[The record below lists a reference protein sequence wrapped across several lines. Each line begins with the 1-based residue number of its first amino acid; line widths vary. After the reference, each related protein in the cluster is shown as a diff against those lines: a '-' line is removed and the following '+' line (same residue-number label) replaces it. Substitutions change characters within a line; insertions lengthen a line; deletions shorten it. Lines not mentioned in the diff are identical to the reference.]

1 MGQDGPVNRIF
12 SEEDF
17 LVRRVIIIKSQM
29 STLTQAQDS
38 SLGKKEDP
46 GNISINHSYLDTFFS
61 VLCMEVKDLHMFGK
75 SPVAELHLQLSVLT
89 LGQNEDNLVPLAFHA
104 PVQALWKTTECN
116 LHI

>member
-1 MGQDGPVNRIF
+1 MNRIF
-12 SEEDF
+12 SEQDF
-17 LVRRVIIIKSQM
+17 LGRRVIIIKSQK

-38 SLGKKEDP
+38 SLGKKREDA
-46 GNISINHSYLDTFFS
+46 GNISINHSYLRTFFS
-61 VLCMEVKDLHMFGK
+61 VLGMEVKDLHMFGK
-75 SPVAELHLQLSVLT
+75 SPVAELHFQLSVLT

>member
-1 MGQDGPVNRIF
+1 MNRMF
-12 SEEDF
+12 SEQDF
-17 LVRRVIIIKSQM
+17 LVRRVIIINSQM

-38 SLGKKEDP
+38 SLGKKKEDP

-61 VLCMEVKDLHMFGK
+61 VLGMEVKDLHMLGK
-75 SPVAELHLQLSVLT
+75 SSVAELHFQLSALT

-104 PVQALWKTTECN
+104 PVRALWMTTEYN